1 MNKKINKTIW
11 NRTLFLVAFSCAVL
25 LLYIF
30 RLIFLQLV
38 NGEKYLEKASAT
50 TNYAFSITAARG
62 EIVDCYGRSIAT
74 NSTGYSVII
83 NKLMLGQGDL
93 NELLQK
99 LVNILERN
107 GESWNDTMLIG
118 SPDENGS
125 YSFTADAVNEQQQK
139 NLQTLKSAMGLQQYA
154 TADEVMA
161 QVVQKYDLQDYDP
174 AWRRILG
181 GIRYQMQLEEFSNYN
196 NFTLAEDVSDKT
208 MATIKE
214 QSLGLN
220 GAEIMYT
227 TIRNYPDGTLIPA
240 VLGSVGKITA
250 EQWQADDYA
259 LRRSGYAMSDTIG
272 QSGLEAVYESALRGT
287 DGIETITRNADGII
301 VSTEITKQPQPGQTL
316 VLTINKDLQKKVDE
330 ALAAHIQELQQTKAA
345 GAGKECNAGAV
356 VVLNAKTG
364 GVLAVSNYPSYDLN
378 LYNENYSAYAADPA
392 LPLYNRALQG
402 QYTPGST
409 FKPAVA
415 IAALVNGVITPEDTV
430 NCTGTYTYY
439 TDYHPGCLQI
449 SHRGPVNLFTAI
461 QYSCNIFFYDVGRR
475 TTIDVY
481 GQIAQSLGLGIKT
494 GLEVNESAGHL
505 TEKSDDNYTNGLE
518 LQAAIGQGNTVVT
531 PVQLATYAN
540 TLANKGVRYRT
551 HLLQGLRD
559 GNTGASIQ
567 EFDPVVEEVIEDTTG
582 AFDAVQQGM
591 TLVTGTM
598 RALSDYPYT
607 LATKTGSPQRGD
619 TYTTA
624 SGRRTNYVNSVMI
637 GYGPV
642 EDPEIAVAIVLEYGG
657 GGSNAAPLMA
667 DIFNAYFFDK
677 TSDLAVTPEG
687 QLVQ

>member
-1 MNKKINKTIW
+1 MNKKTNKIIW
-11 NRTLFLVAFSCAVL
+11 YRTLVLVGLSCVVL

-99 LVNILERN
+99 LVQILERN
-107 GESWNDTMLIG
+107 GEAWNDTMMIG
-118 SPDENGS
+118 RPDESGN
-125 YSFTADAVNEQQQK
+125 YNFTADDSNEQQQK

-154 TADEVMA
+154 TANEVMA
-161 QVVQKYDLQDYDP
+161 QVVEKYDLQDYDP
-174 AWRRILG
+174 TWRRILG

-214 QSLGLN
+214 QSLNLN

-227 TIRNYPDGTLIPA
+227 TIRDYPDGTLIPA

-259 LRRSGYAMSDTIG
+259 LRRGGYAMSDTIG
-272 QSGLEAVYESALRGT
+272 QSGLEAAYESQLRGT
-287 DGIETITRNADGII
+287 DGVETITRNSDGII
-301 VSTEITKQPQPGQTL
+301 VSTEVTQQPQPGQTL

-330 ALAAHIQELQQTKAA
+330 ALAAHIQELQQTRAA

-364 GVLAVSNYPSYDLN
+364 GVLAASNYPSYDLN
-378 LYNENYSAYAADPA
+378 LYNENYSTYAADPA
-392 LPLYNRALQG
+392 LPLYNRALLG

-439 TDYHPGCLQI
+439 TDYHPSCLQI
-449 SHRGPVNLFTAI
+449 KHRGPVNLFTAI

-481 GQIAQSLGLGIKT
+481 DQIARSLGLGIKT
-494 GLEVNESAGHL
+494 GLEIGEAEGQL
-505 TEKSDDNYTNGLE
+505 TEKTDDNYTNGLE
-518 LQAAIGQGNTVVT
+518 LQAAIGQGNTLVT

-551 HLLQGLRD
+551 HLVQGLRD

-567 EFDPVVEEVIEDTTG
+567 EFDPVVEEVIEDNVG

-607 LATKTGSPQRGD
+607 IATKTGSPQRGD
-619 TYTTA
+619 TYTT
-624 SGRRTNYVNSVMI
+624 SGGRRTNYVNSVMI

>member
-1 MNKKINKTIW
+1 MLLIG
-11 NRTLFLVAFSCAVL
+11 FSCMVL
-25 LLYIF
+25 VGYIF

-38 NGEKYLEKASAT
+38 NGEKYLDKASST

-83 NKLMLGQGDL
+83 NKLMLGKQDL

-99 LVNILERN
+99 LVKILERN
-107 GESWNDTMLIG
+107 GESWNDTMMIG
-118 SPDENGS
+118 RPDENGS
-125 YSFTADAVNEQQQK
+125 YSFIAEESNEQQQK
-139 NLQTLKSAMGLQQYA
+139 SLQTLKSAMGLQQYA

-161 QVVQKYDLQDYDP
+161 KVVQKYDLQDYD
-174 AWRRILG
+174 ATWRRILG

-214 QSLGLN
+214 QSLSLN

-227 TIRNYPDGTLIPA
+227 TIRDYPDGTLIPA
-240 VLGSVGKITA
+240 MLGSVGKITA
-250 EQWQADDYA
+250 EQWKADDYA
-259 LRRSGYAMSDTIG
+259 LRRAGYAMSDTIG
-272 QSGLEAVYESALRGT
+272 QAGLEAVYESALRGS
-287 DGIETITRNADGII
+287 DGVETITRNADGII
-301 VSTEITKQPQPGQTL
+301 VSTEVTKQPQPGQTL

-330 ALAAHIQELQQTKAA
+330 ALEAHILELQQTRAA

-378 LYNENYSAYAADPA
+378 LYSANYSTYASDPA

-415 IAALVNGVITPEDTV
+415 VAALVNGVIQPEDTV

-439 TDYHPGCLQI
+439 SDYHPGCLQI

-475 TTIDVY
+475 TGIDVY
-481 GQIAQSLGLGIKT
+481 DQVAQSLGLGIKT
-494 GLEVNESAGHL
+494 GLEVGEGTGHL
-505 TEKSDDNYTNGLE
+505 TQKTDDNYTNGLE

-551 HLLQGLRD
+551 HLVQGLRD

-567 EFDPVVEEVIEDTTG
+567 EFDPVVEEVIKDNTG

-591 TLVTGTM
+591 ALVTGTL

-607 LATKTGSPQRGD
+607 IATKTGSPQRGD

-624 SGRRTNYVNSVMI
+624 GGRRTNYVNSVMI